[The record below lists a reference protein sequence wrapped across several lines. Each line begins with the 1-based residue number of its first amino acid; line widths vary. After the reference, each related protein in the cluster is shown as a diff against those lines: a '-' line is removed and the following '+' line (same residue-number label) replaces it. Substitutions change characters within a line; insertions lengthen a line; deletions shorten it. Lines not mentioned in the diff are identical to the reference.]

1 MDAGSSPYPKIPMST
16 GAEAGGHSQTLFS
29 YSALQHEKGVVHV
42 PAATAVRLREN
53 RQFVVKKRLDEEYEY
68 AN

>member
-16 GAEAGGHSQTLFS
+16 GAEAGGHSQT
-29 YSALQHEKGVVHV
+29 SALQHEKSPVHV

-53 RQFVVKKRLDEEYEY
+53 RRVVVKKRLDEEYEY

>member
-16 GAEAGGHSQTLFS
+16 GAEAGHPHLLFA

>member
-16 GAEAGGHSQTLFS
+16 GAEAGHSQMLLS

-53 RQFVVKKRLDEEYEY
+53 RRVVVKKRLDEYKC

>member
-16 GAEAGGHSQTLFS
+16 GAEARHPQLLSRT
-29 YSALQHEKGVVHV
+29 SALQHEKSPVHV
-42 PAATAVRLREN
+42 PAATAVRLRDN
-53 RQFVVKKRLDEEYEY
+53 RRVVVKKRLDEYEY